1 MTHKFI
7 AGISHW
13 IYYVAK
19 TTAFS
24 DWGGWYVHERKREER
39 EMTSECSAIIGWG
52 RFVLGFWSPYYI
64 IISICIWMWRCCC
77 CCFCPMVR
85 IWREYG
91 IPLYRTRIIMDGCE
105 MNEQRKLI
113 NWIKLSLWE
122 VNDDATSKKTNQDDQ
137 WWAQAM
143 PLSCVSY
150 WNQVLKDQA
159 TIEENDDKDET
170 QKRSALCYWVSSLAA
185 I

>member
-64 IISICIWMWRCCC
+64 IISICMWMWRCCC

-113 NWIKLSLWE
+113 NWIKLSLWA
-122 VNDDATSKKTNQDDQ
+122 VNDDDVQEDQ
-137 WWAQAM
+137 PRWSVVGSGNAS
-143 PLSCVSY
+143 LLRL
-150 WNQVLKDQA
+150 VLKSS
-159 TIEENDDKDET
+159 IERPGHDWGKW
-170 QKRSALCYWVSSLAA
+170 R
-185 I
+185 